1 MMSRRIE
8 NTDPLALLG
17 ELPDEWAQTCITS
30 PPAAK
35 APAVT
40 LAVLAEVHRVLRE
53 DGTLWLLHRPGER
66 LPDALQDQ
74 GWIRQRPP
82 VWARPLMLGRDAALR
97 VALLSKGRRYFYNAQ
112 ALAGPQRRPCPSTTW
127 QARHVERC
135 AVAHEHDPRLL
146 TRCVLAGSAPVA
158 CGVCGAP
165 YRRPRPGE
173 SATGI
178 RRPTCPHNNP
188 EGRCLVLDPFYSLG
202 AATAEAAYRNGRS
215 FLGITGH
222 TGTGEGR

>member
-30 PPAAK
+30 PPSTQALE
-35 APAVT
+35 VT
-40 LAVLAEVHRVLRE
+40 LAIFAEVHRVLRE

-82 VWARPLMLGRDAALR
+82 AWARPLMLGHDAPR
-97 VALLSKGRRYFYNAQ
+97 VSLLSKGRRYFYNAV
-112 ALAGPQRRPCPSTTW
+112 AGLQRRSCPSTTC
-127 QARHVERC
+127 QAQCVERC
-135 AVAHEHDPRLL
+135 AVAHEHDPQLL
-146 TRCVLAGSAPVA
+146 MRCVLAGSSPVA

-173 SATGI
+173 GATGI

-188 EGRCLVLDPFYSLG
+188 EGRCLVLDPFYRLG
-202 AATAEAAYRNGRS
+202 AATAEAAYRTGRS